1 MELDLAGKVAFVS
14 GSSRGI
20 GKAIARSFLSEGACV
35 VVTGRRA
42 ESLTQTVGDFE
53 SDFGP
58 GNVLGFQGDLTDPQQ
73 ISHAVTATVE
83 RWGRVD
89 CLVANI
95 GSGISRPGW
104 QLDEG
109 DWDSAFEVNIA
120 SSARLVQAALPAMVN
135 EGRGSIIF
143 ISSIV
148 GLESVNAPLAYSAAK
163 AALVNY
169 SNNLARQLGPQ
180 GVRVNCV
187 APGNILFAGSSWEE
201 KLADRREFFEE
212 YVKREVPLQRF
223 GTPEEVAG
231 LVVFLA
237 SDRASFIT
245 GACIV
250 ADGGQTRGV

>member
-1 MELDLAGKVAFVS
+1 MDFGLAGKVAFVS

-20 GKAIARSFLSEGACV
+20 GRAIAHAFLSEGACV
-35 VVTGRRA
+35 VVTGRNA
-42 ESLTQTVGDFE
+42 ESLTQTLADFE
-53 SDFGP
+53 REFGP
-58 GNVLGFQGDLTDPQQ
+58 EKVLGFQGDLSDPEP
-73 ISHAVTATVE
+73 ISCSLARTVE

-89 CLVANI
+89 CLLANI
-95 GSGISRPGW
+95 GSGDAKPGW
-104 QLDEG
+104 QLGES
-109 DWDSAFEVNIA
+109 DWDNAFEVNMA
-120 SSARLVQAALPAMVN
+120 SSVRLVQAALPAMVN
-135 EGRGSIIF
+135 EGCGSITF

-169 SNNLARQLGPQ
+169 SKNLARQLGPE

-187 APGNILFAGSSWEE
+187 APGNILFPGSSWEK
-201 KLADRREFFEE
+201 KLADRRRFFEDF
-212 YVKREVPLQRF
+212 VKREVPLQRF

-231 LVVFLA
+231 LVVFLS